1 MAILECK
8 DLTKYY
14 DRTLGLDHLSLQLE
28 PGRIVGLLGPN
39 GSGKT
44 TLLKIANGLLTP
56 SSGQLLIDGKAPG
69 PDTRRLVSYLPE
81 RTYLS
86 DWMTVVQLLDFF
98 CDFYPDFDRE
108 AAEHMLTVYALLL
121 ASAGCCSLFY
131 KLAADH
137 PYRTGAASVL
147 MGLLMMAFWIFVVAT
162 GAITALLMTYRFY
175 KNYMTDEGY
184 LMFTLPVN
192 RHQLIWAKLLSALLY
207 TAASAVAVTLS
218 ILLVL
223 LPIADWSGFWGDL
236 GELLSSIT
244 ESLHFG
250 VPGPLLLLW
259 IAVLAILTVFSGFLM
274 VYAAIALGHSFSN
287 HKILLSVVFFIAFSL
302 AMQAAGLSSFAFQLT
317 VGEQIIETSGSAA
330 SLLDGTRFL
339 VIDSIETL
347 VACGVFYTLTWYS
360 LQKRLNLQ

>member
-1 MAILECK
+1 MLSK
-8 DLTKYY
+8 LLKYEL
-14 DRTLGLDHLSLQLE
+14 RAS
-28 PGRIVGLLGPN
+28 GRILLP
-39 GSGKT
+39 
-44 TLLKIANGLLTP
+44 
-56 SSGQLLIDGKAPG
+56 
-69 PDTRRLVSYLPE
+69 
-81 RTYLS
+81 
-86 DWMTVVQLLDFF
+86 
-98 CDFYPDFDRE
+98 
-108 AAEHMLTVYALLL
+108 VYALLL

-147 MGLLMMAFWIFVVAT
+147 MGLLNVAFWIFVVAT
-162 GAITALLMTYRFY
+162 GAITALLMIYRFY

-192 RHQLIWAKLLSALLY
+192 RHQLIWSKLLSALLY

-223 LPIADWSGFWGDL
+223 LPIADWSGFWGNL

-287 HKILLSVVFFIAFSL
+287 HKDPAVGGVLHRLLAGHAGGGVDLLLLSADHRRDRHRERRQRRLPSGRHSVPGHRFHRDAGGLRRVLHADVVQSAKAPEPPVRLVSGQDAKSARTASPCGLIRFHSCGIPKNRTPFSHVWRSTCS
-302 AMQAAGLSSFAFQLT
+302 AGNPFSWAIF
-317 VGEQIIETSGSAA
+317 SATRCTYPE
-330 SLLDGTRFL
+330 SLRFPRKGT
-339 VIDSIETL
+339 
-347 VACGVFYTLTWYS
+347 GV
-360 LQKRLNLQ
+360 R

>member
-1 MAILECK
+1 MPCCW
-8 DLTKYY
+8 
-14 DRTLGLDHLSLQLE
+14 
-28 PGRIVGLLGPN
+28 PP
-39 GSGKT
+39 
-44 TLLKIANGLLTP
+44 P
-56 SSGQLLIDGKAPG
+56 
-69 PDTRRLVSYLPE
+69 
-81 RTYLS
+81 
-86 DWMTVVQLLDFF
+86 
-98 CDFYPDFDRE
+98 
-108 AAEHMLTVYALLL
+108 
-121 ASAGCCSLFY
+121 GCCSLFY
-131 KLAADH
+131 KLRQTILTVPA
-137 PYRTGAASVL
+137 AASVL
-147 MGLLMMAFWIFVVAT
+147 MGLLNVAFWIFVVAT
-162 GAITALLMTYRFY
+162 GAITALLMIYRFY

-192 RHQLIWAKLLSALLY
+192 RHQLIWSKLLSALLY

-223 LPIADWSGFWGDL
+223 LPIADWSGFWGNL

-302 AMQAAGLSSFAFQLT
+302 AMQAAGLTFFSYQLT
-317 VGEQIIETSGSAA
+317 IGRDRHRERAA
-330 SLLDGTRFL
+330 APPPFWTGTRFL

-347 VACGVFYTLTWYS
+347 VACGVFYTLTWYN